1 MTGHS
6 IASATAMLATAAIPA
21 SEIALSP
28 EQIEAI
34 GSWRLHIVLGAVA
47 VIAMIL
53 SARMFRYALAR
64 IESITAMQAR
74 SLSDLS
80 EAIHRAALAD
90 QRLTDRL
97 DYSARSHKEP
107 AAPPDSASSLGIAR
121 SSRPSMVSSSGL
133 K

>member
-74 SLSDLS
+74 ALSDLS

-90 QRLTDRL
+90 QRLTDRIITSPCL
-97 DYSARSHKEP
+97 NERLRSAPSNTTEAHGTQSP
-107 AAPPDSASSLGIAR
+107 LGQF
-121 SSRPSMVSSSGL
+121 
-133 K
+133 